1 MDNPGF
7 QIADLRQKM
16 DDMSHEFGE
25 MLKETLDKM
34 SDKIETTSNEWEH
47 DAGAN
52 VEKKLDELHMGAAPT

>member
-1 MDNPGF
+1 
-7 QIADLRQKM
+7 M

-34 SDKIETTSNEWEH
+34 SDKIEATSNEWEH

>member
-1 MDNPGF
+1 MGV

-34 SDKIETTSNEWEH
+34 SEKIEATSNEWEQ

-52 VEKKLDELHMGAAPT
+52 VEKKLEQLHMGAPAT